1 MGHQKCS
8 NCDVLKLQ
16 IELKDAVIRSKEDKI
31 AQLQE
36 ALISYKDALIKS
48 QKDLI
53 TVLKDYPKHP
63 TTNGRPFNEYNNNN
77 GYSCGSGNAKLDFI
91 DIEGDCDWIHASQ
104 ANPYEGKEYRVFIG
118 SVKPDITKTKLRRIL
133 EEQFGRVIHMDLVI
147 SKSCAFVTF
156 ESFET
161 YDAAIKKGNVYIDG
175 SAYSVQAARAQ
186 RRKPRWNEK
195 PFYNL

>member
-91 DIEGDCDWIHASQ
+91 DIE
-104 ANPYEGKEYRVFIG
+104 EYRVFIG

>member
-63 TTNGRPFNEYNNNN
+63 T
-77 GYSCGSGNAKLDFI
+77 K
-91 DIEGDCDWIHASQ
+91 
-104 ANPYEGKEYRVFIG
+104 YRVFIG

-186 RRKPRWNEK
+186 RRRSRWNEK